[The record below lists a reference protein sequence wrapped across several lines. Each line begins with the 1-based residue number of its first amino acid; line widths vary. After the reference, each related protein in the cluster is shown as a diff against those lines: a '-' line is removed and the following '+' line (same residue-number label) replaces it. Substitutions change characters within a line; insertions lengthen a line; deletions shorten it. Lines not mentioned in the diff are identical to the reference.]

1 MASST
6 FSEIRRIV
14 IEQRFNKS
22 GFKVKDILKWVNQN
36 NHNSNTIRNF
46 IPKHTRVNVVY
57 FERIGK
63 VGSGLYRIRAEY
75 L

>member
-6 FSEIRRIV
+6 FIEIRRIV
-14 IEQRFNKS
+14 IEHRLNKS
-22 GFKVKDILKWVNQN
+22 GFKVNDILKWINQN
-36 NHNSNTIRNF
+36 YNSGTVRNF
-46 IPKHTRVNVVY
+46 IPKHARVNVVY

-63 VGSGLYRIRAEY
+63 IGSGLYRIKTKF